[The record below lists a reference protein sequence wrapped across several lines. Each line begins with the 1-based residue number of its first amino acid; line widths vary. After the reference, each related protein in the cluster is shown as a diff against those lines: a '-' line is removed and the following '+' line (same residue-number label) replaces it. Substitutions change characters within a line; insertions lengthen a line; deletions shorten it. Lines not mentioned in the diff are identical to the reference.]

1 MLVVVENWDVQLFAQ
16 PLFDFKTA
24 RCGDVLLLDDAKPG
38 GDGFHGADNLIHVL
52 GGQAD
57 GKSVYPAE
65 FFK

>member
-1 MLVVVENWDVQLFAQ
+1 MLVVVENGDVQLLAQ

-24 RCGDVLLLDDAKPG
+24 RCGDVLQIDAAKPG

-65 FFK
+65 FLK